1 MIPLRILRIGKFIE
15 TESRIG
21 YQGPEGRMGSY
32 CLVGTVSVWVMKK
45 FWKWI
50 VLMVVPLCECI
61 FFGGDT
67 CPLPGG
73 SCC

>member
-32 CLVGTVSVWVMKK
+32 CLVGIVSVWGDEK
-45 FWKWI
+45 
-50 VLMVVPLCECI
+50 VLEMDSPDGCTTV
-61 FFGGDT
+61 
-67 CPLPGG
+67 
-73 SCC
+73 